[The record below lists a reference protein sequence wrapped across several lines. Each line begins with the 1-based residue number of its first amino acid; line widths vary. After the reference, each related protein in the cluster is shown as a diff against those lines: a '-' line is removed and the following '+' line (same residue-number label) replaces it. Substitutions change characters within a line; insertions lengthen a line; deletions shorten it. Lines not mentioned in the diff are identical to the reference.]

1 MIWKI
6 LFVIYTIVIFL
17 MSFLGL
23 GNAELS
29 GQKVTFYNA
38 IGTTFIELILVLALI
53 YTFALGWKKRLV
65 SERFNKY
72 FFKFSLIAFIFV
84 GVCVFINSYEPM
96 HSDMILHAMQQGMV
110 PRHWDFQILL
120 AMTRVEVFLFAML
133 TLFLI
138 FGPFYLGYYHYTKQ
152 MTNLEVAQ
160 YSGRKCF
167 ATYSIFSY
175 ILVFAAIFFGL
186 SGNYTHFN
194 IFDSLSVLS
203 GIYMALGLFGYAFQ
217 QEIFNQSFWRITLPV
232 CVFIELLP
240 TSFFSID
247 FKDAVG
253 ITTTQAS
260 PVYILATCIMTAVAI
275 YMIYQYASTDVV
287 FKKRTVI

>member
-1 MIWKI
+1 MIWKF
-6 LFVIYTIVIFL
+6 LFVIYTAIIFL
-17 MSFLGL
+17 MSFLGF

-38 IGTTFIELILVLALI
+38 IGTMFIELILVLALI
-53 YTFALGWKKRLV
+53 YTFALGWKKRLI

-72 FFKFSLIAFIFV
+72 FFNFSIFAFLFV
-84 GVCVFINSYEPM
+84 GVCVFINTYEPM
-96 HSDMILHAMQQGMV
+96 YSDMILHAMKQGMV

-120 AMTRVEVFLFAML
+120 TMTRVEVFLFVLL

-138 FGPFYLGYYHYTKQ
+138 FAPFYLGYYHYTKQ
-152 MTNLEVAQ
+152 MTTLEIAEH
-160 YSGRKCF
+160 SGRKCF
-167 ATYSIFSY
+167 AVYSIFSY

-186 SGNYTHFN
+186 SGNFSNFN
-194 IFDSLSVLS
+194 IFDSFSTLS
-203 GIYMALGLFGYAFQ
+203 GIYMALGLFGYAFK
-217 QEIFNQSFWRITLPV
+217 QEIFTQSFWRITLPV
-232 CVFIELLP
+232 CVFVELLP

-253 ITTTQAS
+253 ITTTQTS

-275 YMIYQYASTDVV
+275 FMIYQYASTDAV
-287 FKKRTVI
+287 FKKEKTI